1 MAKKV
6 ITISSIYEGIQP
18 SLLFGKADQYL
29 AGIAIDPD
37 LPISDASTEF
47 KPAGIIRPAG
57 YAKISSTGLADGPMF
72 ILAAPVFSEVYAYDQ
87 SGNLLS
93 YDNNNGVLSNE
104 TLKRAVSAS
113 AGNGLAFYDGYLF
126 YGLNTKI
133 GRYDLSSTFVDDY
146 FGSLGFNLV
155 NNGNLV
161 GSRDGMFYPG
171 HVMHPHVDNKLY
183 ILDGQYVHYIKLDA
197 SGADA
202 GTAFKVLTLPFGYR
216 AFDIKSYGNNVVIAA
231 STAASANPAI
241 SALFFWD
248 TTSPSFNTFVRIPDK
263 ICTALVYMNGTL
275 YIWSGASDTVNGY
288 TRFSKYLGGDSIQTI
303 AVIEDSIPPSSG
315 AVVGD
320 GNRLMWGGHCIYPT
334 PAAGVYAYGTK
345 SGLFPAG
352 LHFIARAS
360 IAADA
365 TNGHVSALATIYQ
378 TQRSFP
384 VIAMGSFNT
393 NAGTPAIDTK
403 STTYQT
409 SVFRS
414 AMFNVGQ
421 DFTVSKITLP
431 LAQAM
436 GANMTIVPKLFFD
449 HGSTSQVGTTLNATN
464 YPNSEKIIRL
474 DADNFLGNSS
484 GKINFF
490 LELTIS
496 GTALSA
502 VSLPI
507 EIEID
512 VDEDI

>member
-6 ITISSIYEGIQP
+6 ITISSIYEGIQN

-37 LPISDASTEF
+37 LPISDSASEF

-57 YAKISSTGLADGPMF
+57 YAKISGNVLADAPMF
-72 ILAAPVFSEVYAYDQ
+72 LITPPSGSNVYAYDQ
-87 SGNLLS
+87 SGNLIS
-93 YDNNNGVLSNE
+93 YDNAAGVLRNE
-104 TLKRAVSAS
+104 TLKRAMGSS
-113 AGNGLAFYDGYLF
+113 AGNGIAFYDGYLF
-126 YGLNTKI
+126 YAQNTKI
-133 GRYDLSSTFVDDY
+133 GRYDLVSTFVDDY

-155 NNGNLV
+155 NNGNLLP
-161 GSRDGMFYPG
+161 SRDGMRYPG

-197 SGADA
+197 SGADI
-202 GTAFKVLTLPFGYR
+202 GTSQKVLTLPYGYS
-216 AFDIKSYGNNVVIAA
+216 AYDIKSYGNNVVIAA
-231 STAASANPAI
+231 STANGLNPGI

-248 TTSPSFNTFVRIPDK
+248 TTSTSFNTFVRIPDK

-275 YIWSGASDTVNGY
+275 YIWSGSSDSVNGY

-352 LHFIARAS
+352 LHFIARTS

-365 TNGHVSALATIYQ
+365 TNGHVSALCTIYQ

-384 VIAMGSFNT
+384 IFAMGSFNT
-393 NAGTPAIDTK
+393 NANTPAIDIK

-409 SVFRS
+409 SVFRT

-431 LAQAM
+431 LVQAM
-436 GANMTIVPKLFFD
+436 GANMTIVPKLYFD
-449 HGSTSQVGTTLNATN
+449 HETSSQAGTTLNDTN

-474 DADNFLGNSS
+474 DADNFQGNSS